1 MTDVL
6 LFQTPDG
13 GEVTFENGQPL
24 MDDGLETAAYLS
36 LFGGNEEDSGGDE
49 GKPVEW
55 WGNKIESDASKKLR
69 SHTQFLLRSIP
80 ITSGNIVLIED
91 AVAQD
96 LAWMVETKLASFVGG
111 TVSIPALNTIR
122 IDVKIVV
129 QDKTYAPVFLYK
141 RSAAS

>member
-6 LFQTPDG
+6 LSQKVDG
-13 GEVTFENGQPL
+13 GEITFVNGEPL

-49 GKPVEW
+49 GKPYEF
-55 WGNKIESDASKKLR
+55 WGNKIETDASKKLR
-69 SHTQFLLRSIP
+69 SQTQFLLRSIP

-91 AVAQD
+91 AVAND
-96 LAWMVETKLASFVGG
+96 LAWMVDAKLASFVGG
-111 TVSIPALNTIR
+111 TVSIPALNTIK

-141 RSAAS
+141 RSLAS

>member
-1 MTDVL
+1 MSDVL

-24 MDDGLETAAYLS
+24 MDDGLETAVYLS
-36 LFGGNEEDSGGDE
+36 LWGGNEEDSGGDE
-49 GKPVEW
+49 GKPHEF
-55 WGNKIESDASKKLR
+55 WGNKIESDPAKKLR
-69 SHTQFLLRSIP
+69 SGTQFLLRSIP

-96 LAWMVETKLASFVGG
+96 LAWMVDTKLASFVGG

-141 RSAAS
+141 RSVAS